1 MIRISGLHL
10 ITTFKLLFVL
20 SKVGGVVWS
29 KMIRTGFCRIML
41 MELFNDFFSVSEIG
55 SGEPLIFFVS
65 TFISHPVDIIE
76 QFAAGPESEVILG
89 VKDFTDFIFDF
100 AFYFYWF
107 RRWRLLVRETIFY
120 GRLDLQDMEDGMNE
134 VEFMRETETNG
145 VLSDVVNNFKRTKV
159 WFSKFTSWAGC
170 LDILGDKENPI
181 AGFEVWWRNSS
192 LVGRYLIMLL
202 SELEGF
208 C

>member
-1 MIRISGLHL
+1 MIRISGLCL
-10 ITTFKLLFVL
+10 ITTFKPLFML
-20 SKVGGVVWS
+20 SKARGVVWS
-29 KMIRTGFCRIML
+29 KMIGTRFFRITL
-41 MELFNDFFSVSEIG
+41 MELFNDFFGVSEIC
-55 SGEPLIFFVS
+55 SGEPLIFFVG
-65 TFISHPVDIIE
+65 TFISHPADIIE

-89 VKDFTDFIFDF
+89 VEDFTDFVFDF
-100 AFYFYWF
+100 AFYFNWF
-107 RRWRLLVRETIFY
+107 RRRRLSVGETIFY
-120 GRLDLQDMEDGMNE
+120 GRLDLRDMEDGMNE
-134 VEFMRETETNG
+134 AEFVRETETNG
-145 VLSDVVNNFKRTKV
+145 VLSDMVNNFERTKV
-159 WFSKFTSWAGC
+159 WFGEFTSRAGC